1 MKMAMERI
9 SSKKLLEQ
17 YLSLV
22 KKLLPEREGTFSTGI
37 DIGFHSCKM
46 VEISKAGNTFQLNS
60 FAIEP
65 VLNGNM
71 AEAVKAVLTKVRK
84 IPDLRIHRFWQGDID
99 PLCTIRACP
108 LTI

>member
-1 MKMAMERI
+1 MAMERI

-84 IPDLRIHRFWQGDID
+84 YPISVYIGFGKGTLIRCVRY
-99 PLCTIRACP
+99 RACP